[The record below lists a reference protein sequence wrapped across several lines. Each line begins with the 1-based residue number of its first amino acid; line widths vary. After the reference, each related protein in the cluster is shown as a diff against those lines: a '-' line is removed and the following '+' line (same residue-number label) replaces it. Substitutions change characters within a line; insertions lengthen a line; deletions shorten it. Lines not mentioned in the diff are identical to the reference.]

1 MEAFLQE
8 FIQSFRWEDDG
19 CTFMYAILLVGAYA
33 LSIIVERG
41 HFLIVRSNINAPKF
55 MSEIHK
61 LVRAG
66 EVKKALSLCEAAP
79 HKALPKVVGASLKK
93 VAENEQ
99 VDFRAIQNSVDECT
113 LEVIPELQ
121 KRTSSL
127 AMLANVATLLGL
139 MGTVYGFILSFKA
152 VSAAG
157 IDAAEKARMLSAGI
171 SASMTATLLGLI
183 VAIPAI
189 MFYTLLYNKTARII
203 NEIDEHT
210 VKLINLLTG
219 NR

>member
-1 MEAFLQE
+1 MEAFWQE
-8 FIQSFRWEDDG
+8 LLNSFRWDDDG
-19 CTFMYAILLVGAYA
+19 CMFMYAIMLVGAYA
-33 LSIIVERG
+33 LSIIIERV
-41 HFLIVRSNINAPKF
+41 HFLMVRSNINAHRF
-55 MSEIHK
+55 MAEIQK

-66 EVKKALSLCEAAP
+66 EVKQALALCDAAP
-79 HKALPKVVGASLKK
+79 NKALPKVVGASLRK
-93 VAENEQ
+93 VAENAQ

-113 LEVIPELQ
+113 LEVIPNLQ
-121 KRTSSL
+121 KRTGSL

-171 SASMTATLLGLI
+171 SASMTATFFGLV
-183 VAIPAI
+183 VAIPSV
-189 MFYTLLYNKTARII
+189 MCYTFLYHKTARII
-203 NEIDEHT
+203 DEIDEHT

-219 NR
+219 NK